1 MTLRVCE
8 YLNFFFFT
16 LSLIITR
23 TQANTATRVI
33 KALEVLNE
41 AYHYNVECKIKGDIG
56 EKEPCLPQICSRH
69 VLDGVFVD
77 DDIKALH
84 TIAKKGM
91 SSRGMSQGGP
101 TILDINTGF
110 IRDSKGLENL
120 FTRDASSK
128 IFTDEDFGVYGK
140 IITKLKETV
149 TSTMGATELYFTA
162 PTFITRLDG
171 SAEWNP
177 SEIHDEYWHPHADRN
192 NTPHYHYSGL
202 LYMSTKD
209 DDFTGGDLVLY
220 DADSGQDRPKSQDD
234 IDKAMVGIKFFDEEQ
249 LRIEP
254 RAGRVVIFSSG
265 HENPHKVERVLSGQR
280 FVLAFW
286 FTCDKRRAFQVF
298 LDGAAHSAFS
308 EEFADDLKKK
318 AGHSEVPT
326 QRPETAAAKK
336 RRRRKSNSGGP
347 RAENDAEL

>member
-1 MTLRVCE
+1 MTRW
-8 YLNFFFFT
+8 
-16 LSLIITR
+16 S
-23 TQANTATRVI
+23 
-33 KALEVLNE
+33 
-41 AYHYNVECKIKGDIG
+41 
-56 EKEPCLPQICSRH
+56 
-69 VLDGVFVD
+69 
-77 DDIKALH
+77 
-84 TIAKKGM
+84 
-91 SSRGMSQGGP
+91 
-101 TILDINTGF
+101 
-110 IRDSKGLENL
+110 
-120 FTRDASSK
+120 
-128 IFTDEDFGVYGK
+128 
-140 IITKLKETV
+140 V
-149 TSTMGATELYFTA
+149 TSTEWRKVRA
-162 PTFITRLDG
+162 P
-171 SAEWNP
+171 P
-177 SEIHDEYWHPHADRN
+177 SLSMAVARQGIANSSIFLMHAIL
-192 NTPHYHYSGL
+192 G
-202 LYMSTKD
+202 
-209 DDFTGGDLVLY
+209 
-220 DADSGQDRPKSQDD
+220 